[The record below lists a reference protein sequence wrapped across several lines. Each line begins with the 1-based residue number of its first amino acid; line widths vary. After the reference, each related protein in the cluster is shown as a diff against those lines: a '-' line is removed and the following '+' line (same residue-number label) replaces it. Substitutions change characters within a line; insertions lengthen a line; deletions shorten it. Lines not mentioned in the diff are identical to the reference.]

1 MQISRL
7 FAITYLLLEHGT
19 MTAAK
24 LASRLEVSV
33 RTIYRDIEILSGAGI
48 PVYCVKGKGG
58 GIRIMPE
65 FTLQRSFLSQQE
77 QQEILD
83 ALKALQVTGQ
93 PSSGMA
99 LTKLKALFHRENTD
113 WVTVDFGGWGPNE
126 TLFSKLK
133 SAIFQQKR
141 IRFTY
146 YSSHGGVLQRTV
158 EPLQLCFKG
167 RSWYLSAY
175 CLYRQD
181 YRLFKLTR
189 IKQCALLE
197 EPFSRPLPAPLFS
210 TEESLPP
217 IPVVHLKLRAE
228 PCLAYRVYDEFEP
241 QQITEQPDGSF
252 LIEVSYPEDAWVP
265 GFLLSFGPSLV
276 VLEPARLR
284 KTIREKLR
292 LALNR
297 YENTEKSEDRTKPS

>member
-99 LTKLKALFHRENTD
+99 LTKLKALFHRENT
-113 WVTVDFGGWGPNE
+113 
-126 TLFSKLK
+126 
-133 SAIFQQKR
+133 R
-141 IRFTY
+141 I
-146 YSSHGGVLQRTV
+146 G
-158 EPLQLCFKG
+158 
-167 RSWYLSAY
+167 
-175 CLYRQD
+175 
-181 YRLFKLTR
+181 
-189 IKQCALLE
+189 
-197 EPFSRPLPAPLFS
+197 
-210 TEESLPP
+210 SL
-217 IPVVHLKLRAE
+217 
-228 PCLAYRVYDEFEP
+228 
-241 QQITEQPDGSF
+241 
-252 LIEVSYPEDAWVP
+252 
-265 GFLLSFGPSLV
+265 
-276 VLEPARLR
+276 
-284 KTIREKLR
+284 
-292 LALNR
+292 
-297 YENTEKSEDRTKPS
+297 